1 MGCPGEYCCGLVVE
15 ESHRFPDRREPIILG
30 EFKLKKRLLF
40 LIPPLI
46 FAVIV
51 LLFNTVFFIWYVP
64 SAAMSPTLKEGS
76 ILFGSRR
83 YGAVSVG
90 DIVVFRHGGE
100 IMVKRVAAA
109 GGETVSI
116 EGSTYAVP
124 DGSFFVLGD
133 NRENSYD
140 SRFWNDP
147 YVREP
152 DIIAKVKAS

>member
-1 MGCPGEYCCGLVVE
+1 
-15 ESHRFPDRREPIILG
+15 
-30 EFKLKKRLLF
+30 
-40 LIPPLI
+40 
-46 FAVIV
+46 
-51 LLFNTVFFIWYVP
+51 
-64 SAAMSPTLKEGS
+64 MSPTLKEGS

-83 YGAVSVG
+83 YGAVSID
-90 DIVVFRHGGE
+90 DIVVFRHDGE

-109 GGETVSI
+109 GGQTVLI